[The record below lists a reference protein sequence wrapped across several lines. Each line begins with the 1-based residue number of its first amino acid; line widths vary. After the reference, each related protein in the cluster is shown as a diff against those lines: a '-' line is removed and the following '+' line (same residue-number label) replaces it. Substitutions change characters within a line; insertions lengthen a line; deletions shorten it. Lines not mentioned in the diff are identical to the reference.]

1 MASHEQGSHLTR
13 AWRHL
18 ERPVRLL
25 VYLLIALTVVMLYH
39 QTEFLVGHLFN
50 VLLLFVF
57 AAIIALLLTPVID
70 RMEMLTIFKGR
81 RAIAVLLLYVVII
94 GLVAGLIALVTPALI
109 GQAKQ
114 LPDLETRAIAFVKSL
129 QDAIDSAGIPLQLSL
144 PSGPGGISTAVLGSV
159 LGILSGTL
167 GTLINILLVLVI
179 SIYLLVEGRQLIA
192 SMRKLFPGREEVYD
206 FTLLAVGTTVGQYAR
221 GQLIMSFVMGTYT
234 GLAMTLI
241 GVPYA
246 VVLGILTFFL
256 EFIPLIGAPVGMGVA
271 VLIALAFKGPFIGLL
286 ALVAALGGHA
296 IEAYILGPRVT
307 GSATRIHPLVAM
319 AALLI
324 GAELAGILGALF
336 GVPLA
341 ALANVFLGALYR
353 ARRGEDTRA
362 HPGRCTPRRCRACP
376 RRSAKRPRK
385 ARSRTSLCR
394 TPRAKSSALRLRSH
408 PEKRSASCFQ
418 IDGCRRLHDPG
429 NRHLAGW
436 TAQHDAGT
444 AGKRHQGA
452 DLGIARAAGTPC
464 HRHRHVAAEDLLQLS
479 RHRVP
484 IHHQRRIHVCL
495 VIIHRSASSGSGWTK
510 AFRANLFSRKFHLN
524 QRVRDRLHQQRGSA
538 DVDAS
543 TLVERLDDFRQHRRV
558 DSAPIPGPTC
568 GRLPGEGVQD
578 LERMVAA
585 GQAVELVAIDH
596 IVRGA
601 AAIQQ
606 PGG

>member
-353 ARRGEDTRA
+353 ARRGEDT
-362 HPGRCTPRRCRACP
+362 P
-376 RRSAKRPRK
+376 
-385 ARSRTSLCR
+385 L
-394 TPRAKSSALRLRSH
+394 
-408 PEKRSASCFQ
+408 SASPS
-418 IDGCRRLHDPG
+418 GEVHAEALPRLSEEISEAAEEGPIEDKPVPH
-429 NRHLAGW
+429 
-436 TAQHDAGT
+436 T
-444 AGKRHQGA
+444 AGEK
-452 DLGIARAAGTPC
+452 
-464 HRHRHVAAEDLLQLS
+464 
-479 RHRVP
+479 
-484 IHHQRRIHVCL
+484 
-495 VIIHRSASSGSGWTK
+495 
-510 AFRANLFSRKFHLN
+510 
-524 QRVRDRLHQQRGSA
+524 
-538 DVDAS
+538 
-543 TLVERLDDFRQHRRV
+543 
-558 DSAPIPGPTC
+558 
-568 GRLPGEGVQD
+568 
-578 LERMVAA
+578 
-585 GQAVELVAIDH
+585 
-596 IVRGA
+596 
-601 AAIQQ
+601 
-606 PGG
+606 